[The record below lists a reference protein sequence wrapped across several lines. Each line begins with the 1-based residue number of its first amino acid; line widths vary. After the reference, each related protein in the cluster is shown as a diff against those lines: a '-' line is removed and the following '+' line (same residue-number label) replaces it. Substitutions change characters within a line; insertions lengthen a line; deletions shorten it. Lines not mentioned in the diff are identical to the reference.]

1 MCQFHSNISNRYVL
15 GVIHL
20 SLGIIK
26 YRWKDV
32 CQRCELPTAGLGMA
46 FIREKKHFDVWIW
59 MEISSETSRTS
70 DLKVVLA
77 SSFQAR
83 QRIVQLE
90 VSKETDC
97 VSEILV
103 CCIYCT
109 PPNCNQSAILINGD
123 NEWTWWLCII
133 SRFRGARQ
141 PICITSHDTQVEILY
156 IHYMRE
162 MEREPTELHKVSLY
176 IYIPDRISLTEW
188 KVSTLL
194 QMVYIGSFCSYNKTP
209 NQAFL

>member
-1 MCQFHSNISNRYVL
+1 MSAKGANFQQRDWAW
-15 GVIHL
+15 L
-20 SLGIIK
+20 SF
-26 YRWKDV
+26 
-32 CQRCELPTAGLGMA
+32 A
-46 FIREKKHFDVWIW
+46 KKHFDLWIW

-162 MEREPTELHKVSLY
+162 MEREPTELHKVSFY
-176 IYIPDRISLTEW
+176 IYSNVFSL
-188 KVSTLL
+188 K
-194 QMVYIGSFCSYNKTP
+194 Y
-209 NQAFL
+209 A